1 MKVRD
6 LQLYLRYSLSKDI
19 LLSFF
24 RSNLLGL
31 FLIFVV
37 LNVID
42 YYNYFERENEI
53 AHFYDVLSETEDTIS
68 YAEHID
74 PKKKFSICGMD
85 YEEYVDVKK
94 KYLKGLTYDQILNY
108 LRKFK
113 KEERLEKYKILLKFR
128 NIPFDADLF
137 TWNSD

>member
-1 MKVRD
+1 MQQQELFDFR
-6 LQLYLRYSLSKDI
+6 RDI
-19 LLSFF
+19 L
-24 RSNLLGL
+24 
-31 FLIFVV
+31 
-37 LNVID
+37 
-42 YYNYFERENEI
+42 FERENQI
-53 AHFYDVLSETEDTIS
+53 ARFYDVLSETEDTIS

-108 LRKFK
+108 LKKFK
-113 KEERLEKYKILLKFR
+113 KEERLEKYKILLEFR

-137 TWNSD
+137 TWNSDWLNLDRYTRICDYNNYLSLLSL

>member
-1 MKVRD
+1 MQQLELFDFRRD
-6 LQLYLRYSLSKDI
+6 VLFEKD
-19 LLSFF
+19 
-24 RSNLLGL
+24 NQ
-31 FLIFVV
+31 
-37 LNVID
+37 
-42 YYNYFERENEI
+42 I

-108 LRKFK
+108 LKKFK

>member
-1 MKVRD
+1 MQQQELFDFR
-6 LQLYLRYSLSKDI
+6 RDI
-19 LLSFF
+19 L
-24 RSNLLGL
+24 
-31 FLIFVV
+31 
-37 LNVID
+37 
-42 YYNYFERENEI
+42 FERENQI
-53 AHFYDVLSETEDTIS
+53 ARFYDVLSETEDAIS

-94 KYLKGLTYDQILNY
+94 KHLEGLTYDIILNY
-108 LRKFK
+108 LKKFK